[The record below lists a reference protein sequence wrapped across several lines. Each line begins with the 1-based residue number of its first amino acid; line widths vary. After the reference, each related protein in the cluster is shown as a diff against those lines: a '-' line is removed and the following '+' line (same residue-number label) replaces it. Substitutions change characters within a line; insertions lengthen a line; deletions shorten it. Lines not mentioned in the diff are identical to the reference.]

1 MVPDPLIDLVRSAA
15 RQLIEWALEA
25 ELSLSLVQFSND
37 TTDEGHARLVRHGSL
52 LDRTIMTGLG
62 AIAVKVP
69 RARDRRAQAEKVR
82 HTSSILPQYPQPRQ
96 CVRRIHA
103 RGRTAES
110 VEDLRR
116 GIRHCS

>member
-69 RARDRRAQAEKVR
+69 RARHLHRNSAALLGPNATGLSSTTISRRRLVG
-82 HTSSILPQYPQPRQ
+82 RQ
-96 CVRRIHA
+96 
-103 RGRTAES
+103 
-110 VEDLRR
+110 
-116 GIRHCS
+116 